1 MSGNDQDGETGAER
15 KPFLARWSQR
25 KIDQSKPASDT
36 SAPQP
41 VAARPDDTDNK
52 PFDPQAFELP
62 IPDLDDIVA
71 GFDMRPF
78 LQKGVPENL
87 KNAAL
92 RKLWVTDPAIA
103 GFVSP
108 ALDYAH
114 DYNTP
119 GAAPGFGPLIGDH
132 DLTSLMEN
140 LFSRDPKDKTPQE
153 PRKMT
158 QIPPEPQSEALPPP
172 AQELVPE
179 AQEPVP
185 EAQTE
190 TKTALITPA
199 QNEHPVTSA
208 PIAPPPKSR
217 HGSALPE

>member
-1 MSGNDQDGETGAER
+1 MSGNDRDGDAGGER

-25 KIDQSKPASDT
+25 KIDQSKPAADT
-36 SAPQP
+36 SAPLP
-41 VAARPDDTDNK
+41 VAAPPEVTDDKD
-52 PFDPQAFELP
+52 FDPQAFELP

-78 LQKGVPENL
+78 LQKGVPESL

-132 DLTSLMEN
+132 DLTSLMQN
-140 LFSRDPKDKTPQE
+140 LFSREPKDKTPQT
-153 PRKMT
+153 P
-158 QIPPEPQSEALPPP
+158 QIIQQISQEPQAEALADT
-172 AQELVPE
+172 AQAPLPE
-179 AQEPVP
+179 AKVE
-185 EAQTE
+185 
-190 TKTALITPA
+190 I
-199 QNEHPVTSA
+199 
-208 PIAPPPKSR
+208 PIAPRLPVQNEQPLGSPPTGPAPKSR

>member
-36 SAPQP
+36 SAPPP

-119 GAAPGFGPLIGDH
+119 GAALRFP
-132 DLTSLMEN
+132 
-140 LFSRDPKDKTPQE
+140 
-153 PRKMT
+153 MT
-158 QIPPEPQSEALPPP
+158 GAAI
-172 AQELVPE
+172 
-179 AQEPVP
+179 
-185 EAQTE
+185 
-190 TKTALITPA
+190 
-199 QNEHPVTSA
+199 H
-208 PIAPPPKSR
+208 R
-217 HGSALPE
+217 

>member
-1 MSGNDQDGETGAER
+1 MSDKDHDGKASPER
-15 KPFLARWSQR
+15 GPFLARWSKR
-25 KIDQSKPASDT
+25 KIDNTRRTLPDKSSQL
-36 SAPQP
+36 PQ
-41 VAARPDDTDNK
+41 AHQADSTIEQ
-52 PFDPQAFELP
+52 PFDPKAFELP
-62 IPDLDDIVA
+62 VPELEDIVA

-78 LQKGVPENL
+78 LQKGVPEHL

-140 LFSRDPKDKTPQE
+140 LFSRDPQDKTPQE
-153 PRKMT
+153 PREQT
-158 QIPPEPQSEALPPP
+158 QTLPSPPMETLPASPQTPLPALQAAAPAAQIQTDQNKIPDPT
-172 AQELVPE
+172 
-179 AQEPVP
+179 PV
-185 EAQTE
+185 
-190 TKTALITPA
+190 K
-199 QNEHPVTSA
+199 VSA
-208 PIAPPPKSR
+208 PKSR

>member
-1 MSGNDQDGETGAER
+1 MTGKDQDDDQGLER
-15 KPFLARWSQR
+15 EPFLARWSKR
-25 KIDQSKPASDT
+25 KIDTKNQKTAETATPLAPAPVSEA
-36 SAPQP
+36 SAEG
-41 VAARPDDTDNK
+41 

-62 IPDLDDIVA
+62 IPALEEIVA

-78 LQKGVPENL
+78 LQKGVPESL

-119 GAAPGFGPLIGDH
+119 GAAPGFGPLVGDH
-132 DLTSLMEN
+132 DLTSLMQN
-140 LFSRDPKDKTPQE
+140 LFSRDPKDKTPQA
-153 PRKMT
+153 PQTIAQM
-158 QIPPEPQSEALPPP
+158 PPELADETPPSTSELPAAPEQNKAPHPLPAPVHTEHLPAPAPSGPP
-172 AQELVPE
+172 A
-179 AQEPVP
+179 
-185 EAQTE
+185 
-190 TKTALITPA
+190 
-199 QNEHPVTSA
+199 
-208 PIAPPPKSR
+208 KSR

>member
-1 MSGNDQDGETGAER
+1 MSGKDHDETGEER
-15 KPFLARWSQR
+15 EPFLARWSKR
-25 KIDQSKPASDT
+25 KIDNSKQSPTDGVPPLPA
-36 SAPQP
+36 
-41 VAARPDDTDNK
+41 VARTDADAEK

-78 LQKGVPENL
+78 LQKGVPESL

-140 LFSRDPKDKTPQE
+140 FFSRDPKDKPPQE
-153 PRKMT
+153 PQLIQQT
-158 QIPPEPQSEALPPP
+158 PPAPQVETVPAAIPPHASALAEGHTPD
-172 AQELVPE
+172 
-179 AQEPVP
+179 PVP
-185 EAQTE
+185 VVQTDQPA
-190 TKTALITPA
+190 TITTAPTPA
-199 QNEHPVTSA
+199 KP
-208 PIAPPPKSR
+208 R
-217 HGSALPE
+217 HGSALPD